1 MCAWLWP
8 VFISY
13 TSAKYSILRSQGLKT
28 LNSKK
33 FLKEFSVPINNKML
47 DGKLFQMFKT
57 MLHKNVHTD
66 YVKNPSSCLVCNY
79 VRVPSCSSRFI
90 QHE

>member
-13 TSAKYSILRSQGLKT
+13 ISAKYSILCSQGLKT
-28 LNSKK
+28 LNSRK
-33 FLKEFSVPINNKML
+33 FLKEFSVSVNNKML

-57 MLHKNVHTD
+57 MLQKNVHTD
-66 YVKNPSSCLVCNY
+66 
-79 VRVPSCSSRFI
+79 
-90 QHE
+90 